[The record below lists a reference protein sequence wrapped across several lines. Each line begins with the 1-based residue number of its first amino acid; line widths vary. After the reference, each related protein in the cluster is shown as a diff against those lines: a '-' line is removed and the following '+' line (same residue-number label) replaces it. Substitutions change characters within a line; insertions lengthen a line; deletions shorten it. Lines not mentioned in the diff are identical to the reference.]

1 MNIEKEYDYWWEN
14 TNLQRLTGRL
24 KLHLLV
30 GISGDFNEIRAKKSS
45 TSPGLVSPESYYF

>member
-14 TNLQRLTGRL
+14 TNLQRLIGRL

>member
-30 GISGDFNEIRAKKSS
+30 GISGDFN
-45 TSPGLVSPESYYF
+45 GLVSPESYYF